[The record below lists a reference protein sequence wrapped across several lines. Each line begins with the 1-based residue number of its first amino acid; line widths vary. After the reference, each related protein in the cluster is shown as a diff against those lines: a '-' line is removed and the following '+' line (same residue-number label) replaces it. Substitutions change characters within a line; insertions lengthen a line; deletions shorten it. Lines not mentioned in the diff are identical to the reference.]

1 MAIGGQKQHNL
12 VPASLYLAG
21 GWLLLLLSASPCEAR
36 WLKDKKSVWLTAVV
50 ATVVAVVVAVVLIVI
65 AYRMFRRMR
74 RVAAAAAEEEDY
86 REQKMFYGGYFAPA
100 RVVDNPMSI
109 NANMVRSPERMWW
122 SPARRAPAS
131 PALGAVSSPP
141 NNMRSAVGLAQRHIA
156 SLNPKTAPVASSSQP
171 RTTNPLPGFSPALPV
186 RLKEFSYQSL
196 AEATSNFHKSNELG
210 RGRSGKVFKG
220 AFRVPENVDK
230 DDSKIDVAIKRFDKN
245 IDISQIR
252 GDLKRK
258 YSLKHRNLVTLLGYG
273 LHKGRLYL
281 VYDLMHCGSLDQRL
295 YSDVETVGADD
306 GQPSRHV
313 MSWDERC
320 NIIKDAALGLYQLH
334 VSNAFHGSVKASN
347 ILLEPGLHGRRAR
360 LGDFT
365 YSKVAPAPQ
374 EARTSTAATTPSLE
388 TDMLDFGALI
398 LEVVCGRRRSDCG
411 VPKFTSLLDW
421 VWALHAEGRLP
432 AAVDEK
438 LAGNF
443 DSEHAVNLLLVGLA
457 CTHEPQ
463 RRPTIDE
470 VSMVVSGTKSPP
482 EVSAGMRP
490 PREVHTSYD
499 EIFRNIRSTRKA
511 CC

>member
-12 VPASLYLAG
+12 VPSLYLAG

-36 WLKDKKSVWLTAVV
+36 WLKDKKPVWVWLTAVV

-65 AYRMFRRMR
+65 AYRMFRRTR
-74 RVAAAAAEEEDY
+74 QVAAAAAEEEDY

-100 RVVDNPMSI
+100 RAVDDPMSI
-109 NANMVRSPERMWW
+109 NANMVRSPERMWQ
-122 SPARRAPAS
+122 SPARSSRAPAS
-131 PALGAVSSPP
+131 PALMRAVASPP
-141 NNMRSAVGLAQRHIA
+141 NSTRSAVGLAERHIA
-156 SLNPKTAPVASSSQP
+156 GLNRKTAPVASPSRP
-171 RTTNPLPGFSPALPV
+171 RTMNPLPGFSPALPV

-230 DDSKIDVAIKRFDKN
+230 DDSKIDVAIKRFDKD

-281 VYDLMHCGSLDQRL
+281 VYDLMSCGSLDQRL

-347 ILLEPGLHGRRAR
+347 ILLEPGREGRRAR

-365 YSKVAPAPQ
+365 YSKVAPPPQ
-374 EARTSTAATTPSLE
+374 EAWTSTTPSLE

-398 LEVVCGRRRSDCG
+398 LEVVCGRRRSGCG
-411 VPKFTSLLDW
+411 VPNFTSLLDW
-421 VWALHAEGRLP
+421 VWALHAQGRLP
-432 AAVDEK
+432 
-438 LAGNF
+438 G
-443 DSEHAVNLLLVGLA
+443 GG
-457 CTHEPQ
+457 
-463 RRPTIDE
+463 RRE
-470 VSMVVSGTKSPP
+470 
-482 EVSAGMRP
+482 AR
-490 PREVHTSYD
+490 RQL
-499 EIFRNIRSTRKA
+499 R
-511 CC
+511 